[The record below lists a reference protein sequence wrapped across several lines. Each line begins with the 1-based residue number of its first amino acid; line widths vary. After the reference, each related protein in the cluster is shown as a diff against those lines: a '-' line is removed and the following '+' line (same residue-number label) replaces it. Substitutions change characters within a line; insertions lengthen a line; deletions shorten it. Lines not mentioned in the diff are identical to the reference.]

1 MKHSKKPKIKNNK
14 TRKKKKGGLN
24 SDRAPAFVKNIH
36 DLLMYWQLK
45 EYLNF
50 MINNLMSS
58 NINILKHYN
67 NDTNVVGMEDYIRN
81 IITNFSTNPNSLYS
95 SETLNYIRNTNELN
109 NNNSINNFDYDR
121 LQKETKRRVLEGIQD
136 IMNDL

>member
-1 MKHSKKPKIKNNK
+1 MKHTKKPKIKNNK

-24 SDRAPAFVKNIH
+24 SDRVPAFIKNIH
-36 DLLMYWQLK
+36 ELLMYWQLN

-58 NINILKHYN
+58 NVNILKHYN
-67 NDTNVVGMEDYIRN
+67 NDTNIDDAEEYIRN
-81 IITNFSTNPNSLYS
+81 LIVNFRTNPNTLYS
-95 SETLNYIRNTNELN
+95 SETLNYIRNTYELN
-109 NNNSINNFDYDR
+109 NNNINNFDYDR
-121 LQKETKRRVLEGIQD
+121 LQRETKRRVIEGIED

>member
-1 MKHSKKPKIKNNK
+1 MKKRKIKNNK

-24 SDRAPAFVKNIH
+24 SDRVPAFIKNIH
-36 DLLMYWQLK
+36 ELLMYWQLN

-58 NINILKHYN
+58 NVNILKHYN
-67 NDTNVVGMEDYIRN
+67 NDTNVDDAEEYIRN
-81 IITNFSTNPNSLYS
+81 LIVNFRTNPNILYS
-95 SETLNYIRNTNELN
+95 SETLNYIRNTYELN
-109 NNNSINNFDYDR
+109 NNNINNFDYDR
-121 LQKETKRRVLEGIQD
+121 LQRETKRRVIEGIED

>member
-1 MKHSKKPKIKNNK
+1 MKYSKKSKIKNNK

-24 SDRAPAFVKNIH
+24 SDRAPAFIKNIH
-36 DLLMYWQLK
+36 ELLMYWQLK

-58 NINILKHYN
+58 NVNILKHYN
-67 NDTNVVGMEDYIRN
+67 NDIDVNNAEEYIRN
-81 IITNFSTNPNSLYS
+81 LIVNFRTNPNSLYS
-95 SETLNYIRNTNELN
+95 SETLNYIRNTYEL

-121 LQKETKRRVLEGIQD
+121 LQQETKRRVIEGIED

>member
-1 MKHSKKPKIKNNK
+1 MKYSKKSKIKNNK

-24 SDRAPAFVKNIH
+24 SDRAPAFIKNIH
-36 DLLMYWQLK
+36 ELLMYWQLK

-58 NINILKHYN
+58 NVNILKHYN
-67 NDTNVVGMEDYIRN
+67 NDIDVNNAEEYIRN
-81 IITNFSTNPNSLYS
+81 LIVNFRTNPNSLYS
-95 SETLNYIRNTNELN
+95 SETLNYIRNTYEL

-121 LQKETKRRVLEGIQD
+121 LQQETKRRVIEGIED
-136 IMNDL
+136 IMNIH